1 MQKLSLLLL
10 LFFAFLTSCQVE
22 QIQHIKRPGDKEDK
36 RCRRFIEFDRDFP
49 IEEFYSVVWSDGM
62 LYLVVS
68 HKDYVDDL
76 FQKRFDGFAV
86 DVIRKEQYNCDGPNQ
101 LNESWAFN
109 GTLLPPL
116 FKKDFKKGKR
126 NDSEIWI
133 PYRRLPESFDPSNV
147 EFNLLVLNQKWQC
160 DYVSFTSLE
169 RGNWSLLP
177 TGLYR
182 DSIPESTGTISENF
196 SKTHSFTLFFEQN
209 QATFDSTLFKPFYDT
224 LNLTDYV
231 IQSISIDAFAS
242 IEGSTK
248 RNTELLEERAQ
259 NIVKAMQA
267 YQTEEVASHLT
278 TGENW
283 DDFFEDVTD
292 TPFAQLAD
300 LSKKEVK
307 QLLNSD
313 KGLLKRLQPILELHR
328 KAYISVKLEKRY
340 TVDTDNPEKLKAY
353 FKKRVKE
360 KNMDE
365 AIFIQNAI
373 FRKIRD
379 HKLPESFLGEIEIPK
394 AIGNLPLLNNDIIF
408 KRKQEVVGINE
419 TLNSFLELLELKPD
433 SPKIQFNVI
442 AIKTRLWSLTKN
454 RTYGFDIDA
463 RLKVLEQSNL
473 SPVLVARLRMNYHIL
488 LANYLH
494 QARQYKRKN
503 QILAKI
509 YNTYRGTRLTDEE
522 RLSLAQ
528 YLIYYYRY
536 SDAKD
541 ILRPR
546 ARQESASTDLLF
558 QYLNIVMVKPDP
570 KLRDAAF
577 IRIMNTAIERD
588 LQRYCKLFDP
598 LPRGGL
604 TFQLLNDPRLKERFC
619 EVCSVRTR

>member
-1 MQKLSLLLL
+1 MQKLSFLLL
-10 LFFAFLTSCQVE
+10 LFFTFLTSCQVE
-22 QIQHIKRPGDKEDK
+22 QIQRIKRPGDKENK
-36 RCRRFIEFDRDFP
+36 KCRRFIEFDRDFP
-49 IEEFYSVVWSDGM
+49 IEEFYSVIWHDGM

-86 DVIRKEQYNCDGPNQ
+86 DVIKKEQYDCDGPNQ

-126 NDSEIWI
+126 NGSKVWI

-147 EFNLLVLNQKWQC
+147 EFNLLVLNQKWRC

-169 RGNWSLLP
+169 KGNWSLLP

-182 DSIPESTGTISENF
+182 DSIPESTGTISQNL
-196 SKTHSFTLFFEQN
+196 SKTHSFTLFFEQD
-209 QATFDSTLFKPFYDT
+209 QAAFDSTLFKPFYDT
-224 LNLTDYV
+224 LNLTDYI
-231 IQSISIDAFAS
+231 IQGISIDAFAS
-242 IEGSTK
+242 VEGSTK
-248 RNTELLEERAQ
+248 RNTELLEQRAQ
-259 NIVKAMQA
+259 NMVKAMQA

-283 DDFFEDVTD
+283 DDFFDDVID

-300 LSKKEVK
+300 LSKTEIK

-340 TVDTDNPEKLKAY
+340 TVDTNDPKKLKAY
-353 FKKRVKE
+353 FEKRVKE
-360 KNMDE
+360 KNINE

-373 FRKIRD
+373 FRKIKD
-379 HKLPESFLGEIEIPK
+379 NKLPEDFLGEIEIPK

-408 KRKQEVVGINE
+408 KRKQEVVGITE
-419 TLNSFLELLELKPD
+419 TLNSFLKLLELKPN
-433 SPKIQFNVI
+433 SSKIQFNVI
-442 AIKTRLWSLTKN
+442 TIKTRLWSLTKN
-454 RTYGFDIDA
+454 RTYGFDIDS
-463 RLKVLEQSNL
+463 RLKILEQSDL
-473 SPVLVARLRMNYHIL
+473 PPVLVARLRMNYHIL

-494 QARQYKRKN
+494 QARQYERKN
-503 QILAKI
+503 LILAKI

-536 SDAKD
+536 NEASD

-546 ARQESASTDLLF
+546 ARQESASTDVLF
-558 QYLNIVMVKPDP
+558 QYLNIVMVQPDP
-570 KLRDAAF
+570 KLREAVF
-577 IRIMNTAIERD
+577 MRMMNTAIERD
-588 LQRYCKLFDP
+588 LPRYCKLFDP

-604 TFQLLNDPRLKERFC
+604 SFQLLNDPILKERYC
-619 EVCSVRTR
+619 EACSGKMP